1 MLINSKASILAI
13 NLILRFLSF
22 SGGGIKIGIGSWI
35 KSKTSIGYGTGI
47 GWKFCVRG
55 AGTLS
60 IGRYCAI
67 GENVR
72 IITSNHETN
81 RLAINFVLQRKL
93 LDQQFIASRKD
104 VTIGHDVWIGDEVII
119 LPGVSI
125 GNGAVIGAGSVV
137 TKSVSPYAI
146 VAGNPAKVIK
156 MRFDEKTAKQVE
168 SLAWWG
174 WSSKEMRQKK
184 QLFLKDLNHHSESD
198 ASAE

>member
-1 MLINSKASILAI
+1 MLINSKVSILAI
-13 NLILRFLSF
+13 NLILRLLSF

-35 KSKTSIGYGTGI
+35 KSKSSIGYGTGI

-55 AGTLS
+55 AGTLN
-60 IGRYCAI
+60 IGKYCAI

-72 IITSNHETN
+72 IITSNHEIN
-81 RLAINFVLQRKL
+81 RLAINFALQRKIL
-93 LDQQFIASRKD
+93 NQQFIASKKD

-137 TKSVSPYAI
+137 TKSVRPYAV

-156 MRFDEKTAKQVE
+156 MRFDETTAKQVE

-174 WSSKEMRQKK
+174 WSDKEMQQKK
-184 QLFLKDLNHHSESD
+184 PLFLKELNYHPDSD